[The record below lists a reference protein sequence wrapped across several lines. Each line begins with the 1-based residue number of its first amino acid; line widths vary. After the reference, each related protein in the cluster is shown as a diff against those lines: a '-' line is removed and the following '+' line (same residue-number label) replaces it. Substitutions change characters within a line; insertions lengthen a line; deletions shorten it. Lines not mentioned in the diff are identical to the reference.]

1 MLHASHA
8 AVLGLR
14 LGIPVIVGFKG
25 ATEVI
30 REGAILTL
38 DAKRGKVYSGAMANM
53 SEIKPSMGSK
63 LMFDNS

>member
-1 MLHASHA
+1 M
-8 AVLGLR
+8 R
-14 LGIPVIVGFKG
+14 LGIPVIVVFKG

-53 SEIKPSMGSK
+53 SEIKPRMGS
-63 LMFDNS
+63 